1 MSNPSKLG
9 DDLRHRA
16 LPTFTNILNTIA
28 PPISSHERLLIHITH
43 DLVGYPALDPL
54 IHGVFTRVMS
64 QVEGGDLLVVQ
75 RGQESGSRRPRE
87 SSAGWRDGPWWR
99 QSDSPRD
106 LGLIKGLTEGTKL
119 CRANAD
125 GYAEEYFAANGGVE
139 QAKARATEDLS
150 ESNPVRTS
158 HLFLAVQAIETDDD
172 GVLFAR
178 TTSAEKDTD
187 TKVEDNSHVSF
198 AIFILDPIH
207 QIEYATVSQS
217 VPAKWVRWLDT
228 NTPLTPKSGDEEP
241 TYADVAVPEEI
252 RGIIDSGAVDPREW
266 VAEWIEETL
275 SLAIG
280 VVAQRYVARRMGVG
294 EDSLGKAKR
303 KMEELVYENA
313 GEAARA
319 GAI

>member
-1 MSNPSKLG
+1 MIG

-43 DLVGYPALDPL
+43 DFVGYPSMDPL
-54 IHGVFTRVMS
+54 IHGVFSRVMS
-64 QVEGGDLLVVQ
+64 QVEGGDLLTVQ

-99 QSDSPRD
+99 QSDSARE
-106 LGLIKGLTEGTKL
+106 LGLIKGLIEGTKL
-119 CRANAD
+119 CRANAE
-125 GYAEEYFAANGGVE
+125 GYANEYFAANGGVE
-139 QAKARATEDLS
+139 QAKTRATEDLS
-150 ESNPVRTS
+150 ETNPVRTS
-158 HLFLAVQAIETDDD
+158 DLFLAIQAIETDDD
-172 GVLFAR
+172 GTLFAR
-178 TTSAEKDTD
+178 TASADKD
-187 TKVEDNSHVSF
+187 KENKEDKDEDKSNVSF
-198 AIFILDPIH
+198 AVFILDPIH

-217 VPAKWVRWLDT
+217 VPSKWTRWLDT
-228 NTPLTPKSGDEEP
+228 NTPLTPKSGDEDTDVDLSTP
-241 TYADVAVPEEI
+241 ADI
-252 RGIIDSGAVDPREW
+252 RDIIDSGAVDPREW

-303 KMEELVYENA
+303 KMEELVYDNA